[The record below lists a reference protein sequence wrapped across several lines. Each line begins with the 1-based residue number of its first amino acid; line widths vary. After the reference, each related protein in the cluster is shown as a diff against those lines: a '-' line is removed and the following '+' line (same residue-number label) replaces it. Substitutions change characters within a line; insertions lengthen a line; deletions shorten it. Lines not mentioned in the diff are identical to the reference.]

1 MRETTFEH
9 IAKHIDRLEIDYDN
23 GLILN
28 RKPLLNECGYY
39 RVYIG
44 GKYVLVHNIIAFI
57 KYGTMAVGS
66 LKHVQCNH
74 MDGNKL
80 NNRPEN
86 IFIVSARTNIRH
98 AYGMNLINVNRGEK
112 NHKATINEDI
122 VRDILHSHL
131 AGVSRSVIAVKH
143 GISNSVVQKL
153 FPDRHGVMF
162 RYISTI
168 SRRRTITM

>member
-1 MRETTFEH
+1 
-9 IAKHIDRLEIDYDN
+9 
-23 GLILN
+23 
-28 RKPLLNECGYY
+28 
-39 RVYIG
+39 
-44 GKYVLVHNIIAFI
+44 
-57 KYGTMAVGS
+57 MAVGS